1 MAIFTIFLCTVI
13 GYAFGYQQLTEIG
26 EDYSKA
32 KEDAKKVYFPVNLE
46 QSLKSKENAQSS
58 VSFAMPGKDF
68 TIKTIRTFRE
78 QRDQSDAC
86 KEIREPALRKK
97 HRKPH
102 RNILSDKPPKRTKLK
117 KTKKKKYKDRQKS
130 KKQET
135 ESVTIPETRVSAVS
149 YSAMLSLLNKLPD
162 VLKSRI
168 LITDDKEKVVLENY
182 VKYQNVKPKT
192 LDIYNSAKKDERELL
207 KRLLTDIPFIL
218 PTYKS
223 IRKGVAWNH

>member
-86 KEIREPALRKK
+86 KEMREPALRKK

-102 RNILSDKPPKRTKLK
+102 RNILSDKTPKRTKLK
-117 KTKKKKYKDRQKS
+117 KT

-168 LITDDKEKVVLENY
+168 LITDDEEKVVLENY